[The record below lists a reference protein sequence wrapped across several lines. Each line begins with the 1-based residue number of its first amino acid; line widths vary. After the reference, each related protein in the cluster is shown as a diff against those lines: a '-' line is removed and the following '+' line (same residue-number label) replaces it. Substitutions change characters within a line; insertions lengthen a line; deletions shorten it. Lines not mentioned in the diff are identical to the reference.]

1 MGYAL
6 HPLQDIWAHTPDRC
20 FTIKHSVTIY
30 NNFGTP
36 IRNEIVDS
44 GIWSHVVPGDITDNV
59 WKRGEKINKTEQET
73 KKFLKEFIS
82 SYGSLLKYIQ
92 G

>member
-1 MGYAL
+1 M

-30 NNFGTP
+30 NNYGTP
-36 IRNEIVDS
+36 IGNEIVDT
-44 GIWSHVVPGDITDNV
+44 GIWSHVVPFDITDNV
-59 WKRGEKINKTEQET
+59 WKRGDKINKTEQET

-82 SYGSLLKYIQ
+82 RYGSLLK
-92 G
+92 